1 MTASMP
7 RQVFRLRF
15 KEFVVDPA
23 DPDVTCRELDL
34 HADLLTFEDGTTT
47 FWLEGVEMCD
57 FPSALLG
64 SVELIPVPDTNTNVR
79 KRTASADEAAG
90 KAYSVEEIRKRHG
103 NAYQRW
109 TPEDEQLLLELHAA
123 GHGIDE
129 LARRF
134 DRQPSAIRSRLGKL
148 GVPE

>member
-15 KEFVVDPA
+15 KEFVVNPT
-23 DPDVTCRELDL
+23 DPDLTCRELDL

-47 FWLEGVEMCD
+47 FWLEGIEVCD
-57 FPSALLG
+57 FPSASLG
-64 SVELIPVPDTNTNVR
+64 SVELITAPDTNVR
-79 KRTASADEAAG
+79 KPASNVDETAD
-90 KAYSVEEIRKRHG
+90 KAYSVEEIRTRHA

-123 GHGIDE
+123 GHGPDE

-134 DRQPSAIRSRLGKL
+134 DRQPSAIRARLGKL

>member
-1 MTASMP
+1 M
-7 RQVFRLRF
+7 
-15 KEFVVDPA
+15 
-23 DPDVTCRELDL
+23 
-34 HADLLTFEDGTTT
+34 TFEDGTTT
-47 FWLEGVEMCD
+47 FRLEGVEVCD
-57 FPSALLG
+57 FPSASLG
-64 SVELIPVPDTNTNVR
+64 SVELIAAPDTNTNAGR
-79 KRTASADEAAG
+79 PASGVDEAAG

-134 DRQPSAIRSRLGKL
+134 DRQPSAIRARLGKL